1 MCRRCRPPP
10 RTRRPA
16 ERGRLHPVKQQDLLV
31 RTWLTTEL
39 WRTTTLVLVGGGTD
53 RPTPAEQRMR
63 DTLSALPAGQVTAA
77 RRLAMLPAMPNKEV
91 RRLERALADG
101 GDGVPTWYVCPSAK
115 EEFGIAVLE
124 AMEAGLPAAGPLRG
138 GVAHYLRDGVN
149 GILLDTS
156 SASGLA
162 RGLHRLAS
170 LPEDR
175 RADLARAARETVTT
189 RYSVTDMAE
198 ALAAEYRATPRGS
211 ADA

>member
-1 MCRRCRPPP
+1 MAHDRAGPRRRRHGPPHP
-10 RTRRPA
+10 GRTADARHARRPA
-16 ERGRLHPVKQQDLLV
+16 GRA
-31 RTWLTTEL
+31 
-39 WRTTTLVLVGGGTD
+39 GGGDTAPRD
-53 RPTPAEQRMR
+53 APRDAEQRGE
-63 DTLSALPAGQVTAA
+63 TPGAGPGRQPQ
-77 RRLAMLPAMPNKEV
+77 RRADLV
-91 RRLERALADG
+91 R
-101 GDGVPTWYVCPSAK
+101 VPSAK

-175 RADLARAARETVTT
+175 RTHLARAARETVTT
-189 RYSVTDMAE
+189 RYSVADMAQ
-198 ALAAEYRATPRGS
+198 ALAAEYRAAPRGS
-211 ADA
+211 ADE